1 MDIFTDIK
9 QTFKD
14 GTSLT
19 RLIYINLGVFVLIM
33 LAGVVFYLSA
43 MPNPVAGW
51 LSVPS
56 DLSTLL
62 LQPWSVITYMFT
74 HTGFLH
80 ILFNLLGLYWFGK
93 LFLYRLDSG
102 KLLTVYL
109 LGGIFGAIFYIAAY
123 NIFPVFADADGLLL
137 GASASVYAILVAV
150 AVYDPDMELH
160 LSFIGTF
167 KLKYVAAF
175 YVLLSVISIS
185 VSNPGGNIAHLG
197 GAVWGWFYILQ
208 LRKGTDMG
216 WGTEKLLSGM
226 GRFLANLLKPKSKLK
241 VTHKQ
246 TPRDDREYN
255 RMKNAEQ
262 EEINRILEKIAKA
275 GYDSLSKNEKELLFK
290 QGKN

>member
-9 QTFKD
+9 QTFKE

-19 RLIYINLGVFVLIM
+19 RLIYINLGVFVLLM
-33 LAGVVFYLSA
+33 LTGVVFYLA
-43 MPNPVAGW
+43 AKPNPVAAW

-56 DLSTLL
+56 DLNSLL
-62 LQPWSVITYMFT
+62 RQPWSVITYMFT

-102 KLLTVYL
+102 KLLSVYL
-109 LGGIFGAIFYIAAY
+109 LGGISGALFYVVAY
-123 NIFPVFADADGLLL
+123 NIFPVFQQVEGFLL
-137 GASASVYAILVAV
+137 GASASVYAILVAI

-167 KLKYVAAF
+167 KLKYVALF

-185 VSNPGGNIAHLG
+185 LSNPGGNIAHLG
-197 GAVWGWFYILQ
+197 GAAWGWLFIWQ
-208 LRKGTDMG
+208 LGKGRDLG
-216 WGTEKLLSGM
+216 IGVEKIFSWLTIA
-226 GRFLANLLKPKSKLK
+226 FKPKSKMK
-241 VTHKQ
+241 VSYKQ
-246 TPRDDREYN
+246 TPRDDKEYN

-262 EEINRILEKIAKA
+262 EEINRILEKIAKS
-275 GYDSLSKNEKELLFK
+275 GYDSLNKAEKELLFK